1 MIKKIVLLTTFLFL
15 VFSCGTR
22 EDETD
27 NEKYIGVW
35 TWVSTDG
42 GIGNINQTP
51 ANTGINRTLTL
62 TAESIYIIKEN
73 TVVISEGTYYLGR
86 AVTNT
91 DHLEKLFLNFS
102 QNPRLIIETI
112 NETDLYL
119 SEDSNDALR
128 YHYTK

>member
-1 MIKKIVLLTTFLFL
+1 MIKKIILLTTFLFL

-27 NEKYIGVW
+27 NEQYIGVW
-35 TWVSTDG
+35 NWVSTDG

-51 ANTGINRTLTL
+51 ANTEINRTLTL

-102 QNPRLIIETI
+102 HDPRLIIQTI

-119 SEDSNDALR
+119 SEDINDALR